1 MLEKL
6 KNKGV
11 DINTL
16 DNSSKNK
23 EKQIED
29 FINELSNDVKRK
41 LEVCI
46 YKVYAYG
53 LKKHYYTFFMLH
65 TDMYSYE
72 ICLKL
77 NI

>member
-16 DNSSKNK
+16 DNRSKNK

-46 YKVYAYG
+46 YK
-53 LKKHYYTFFMLH
+53 M
-65 TDMYSYE
+65 
-72 ICLKL
+72 
-77 NI
+77 